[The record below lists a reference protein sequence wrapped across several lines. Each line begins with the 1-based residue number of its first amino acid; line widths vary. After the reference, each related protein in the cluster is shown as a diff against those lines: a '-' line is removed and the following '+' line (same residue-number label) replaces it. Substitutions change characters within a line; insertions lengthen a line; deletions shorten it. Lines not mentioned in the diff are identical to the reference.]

1 MTRPTARGAALLA
14 AGVATYLAARLVGTW
29 ELYLMGFALLAAV
42 LVAWLQVRAVGG
54 RLRVTRSVTPPQPV
68 AGDPLSVSFRVE
80 SASRVPGQQVT
91 LLHAGGELGG
101 RDEPIHVE
109 SLGSLA
115 ERMVTAGPWPA
126 RRGIYHLPALLAV
139 AEDPLGLVQAQRR
152 LSTLDVVVVPRLVH
166 LGSCELLV
174 DKGVR
179 GAGSRRVPM
188 LRGSDF
194 RSIRP
199 HEPGEP
205 LNRVDW
211 KATAKTGNLMLRETE
226 DPADSDVTLLLNGAA
241 KHMGGEPPES
251 NFELAVEAAG
261 SLADY
266 ALRIGNATTLLL
278 PEHDWRPI
286 HLTPDANGHVRLL
299 QILAGVKPQ
308 GLAQLGPSLRGL
320 IAGRRRSERTRTVI
334 LVVTAMDDV
343 LVRELVSLGRE
354 GLSAAVV
361 HVPADSFTPSAAA
374 ESSSLQPAL
383 SAAGVRYI
391 RLSRDEDLLAALSL
405 PADDRRAR
413 AR

>member
-29 ELYLMGFALLAAV
+29 ELYLMGLAFLAAV

-91 LLHAGGELGG
+91 LLNAGGELGG

-109 SLGSLA
+109 SLGPRA
-115 ERMVTAGPWPA
+115 VRMVTAGPWPA

-139 AEDPLGLVQAQRR
+139 VEDPLGLVQVQRR
-152 LSTLDVVVVPRLVH
+152 LSTLDVVVAPRLAH

-174 DKGVR
+174 EKGVR
-179 GAGSRRVPM
+179 GAGRRQVPM

-194 RSIRP
+194 RSIRL

-241 KHMGGEPPES
+241 KHIGGEPES

-286 HLTPDANGHVRLL
+286 RLTPDANGHVRLL

-343 LVRELVSLGRE
+343 LVRELVTLGRE
-354 GLSAAVV
+354 GLTAAVV
-361 HVPADSFTPSAAA
+361 HVPADTFPPSAAA

-383 SAAGVRYI
+383 AAAGVRYI

-405 PADDRRAR
+405 PAEDRRAR